1 MNLKPVCIQIWYSQN
16 GQAKPYVQGKVYPD
30 GKKWVYLADVD
41 DGKLWRN
48 YNGYSIA
55 KQLTDAFSKLKLRIR
70 ICYRLKPQGL
80 MYETNL
86 STITGS
92 KSILINY
99 GGHSQW
105 CLPLKNW
112 KVKKAIQDDPH
123 GLPVIDLDKWSKEE
137 QKIEVLEKGSWI
149 TI

>member
-1 MNLKPVCIQIWYSQN
+1 MRNCVLRIWYSQN
-16 GQAKPYVQGKVYPD
+16 GESKAYEQGKIYLD
-30 GKKWVYLADVD
+30 GKKWIYLADVD
-41 DGKLWRN
+41 EKKLWRN

-55 KQLTDAFSKLKLRIR
+55 KQLTDSFSKLKLKVRIL
-70 ICYRLKPQGL
+70 YRLKKSGL

-86 STITGS
+86 STITGG

-112 KVKKAIQDDPH
+112 KVMKAISDEPKD
-123 GLPVIDLDKWSKEE
+123 LPVMDLSKWEKNEE
-137 QKIEVLEKGSWI
+137 IVI
-149 TI
+149 TDRWGETIVI